1 MYLSGGNNIMELR
14 QIEKTGTNEV
24 KLNIAVTAEEFGR
37 AVDAAIRE
45 RGKEL
50 TIHGFRKGKA
60 PKALIEKAYGRE
72 YFYQDAVNET
82 YGVAYDMAVAETKI
96 VPVDRA
102 EIELVECSE
111 NGYTLTAT
119 VTVKPEVSVKKYKGI
134 KAEKIVTTVA
144 DSQVEGEL
152 AVMLERNARIIEVED
167 RPAQNGDQA
176 EIDYEGFKDGVPFE
190 GGKGEHFPLELGSG
204 QFIPGFEDQVC
215 GHNVGE
221 EFDVNVSFPEDY
233 PAEELKGAPVVFKCK
248 LHSIKAKEM
257 PVADDEFAKDVSEF
271 DTIDELKADIRAK
284 LQEKADAQ
292 SEAELEEKLV
302 DGILENMEAEIPE
315 CMYEARMEDIAADF
329 ENRLARTAGLTLD
342 EYLKYTG
349 ADKETFFGG
358 FRPQAERQVKIRL
371 ALEKIAELEKIE
383 MTEEEMNE
391 EFKTLAERYEM
402 KEEQVRKI
410 VPVDELTMDL
420 CVEKAIKLVRDAAKV
435 TEVTAEEAAAKEA
448 APKKKRTTKKK
459 TEEAPAEEAAA
470 EEAPKK
476 KRTTKKKAE
485 EAPAEEVPAAEG
497 EEAPAPKKRATRKK
511 KTEEIDPSVD

>member
-1 MYLSGGNNIMELR
+1 MELR

-24 KLNIAVTAEEFGR
+24 KLTIAVTAEEFGR

-45 RGKEL
+45 KGKNL
-50 TIHGFRKGKA
+50 AVKGFRKGKA
-60 PKALIEKAYGRE
+60 PKALIEKTYGRE
-72 YFYQDAVNET
+72 FFYQDAVNET
-82 YGVAYDMAVAETKI
+82 YGVAYDMAVAEAKI

-102 EIELVECSE
+102 EIALVDCSE
-111 NGYTLTAT
+111 EGYTLTAT

-134 KAEKIVTTVA
+134 KAEKIVTEVS

-152 AVMLERNARIIEVED
+152 SVMLERNARIIEVED

-190 GGKGEHFPLELGSG
+190 GGKGEHFSLELGSS
-204 QFIPGFEDQVC
+204 QFIPGFEEQVC
-215 GHNVGE
+215 GHNAGE

-248 LHSIKAKEM
+248 LHSIKTKEM

-271 DTIDELKADIRAK
+271 DTIDELKADIKAK

-302 DGILENMEAEIPE
+302 DAILANMEAEIPE

-349 ADKETFFGG
+349 ADKETFFEG
-358 FRPQAERQVKIRL
+358 FKPQAERQVKIRL
-371 ALEKIAELEKIE
+371 ALEEIAKLEKIE

-402 KEEQVRKI
+402 KEDQVRKI
-410 VPVDELTMDL
+410 VPAEELALDL

-435 TEVTAEEAAAKEA
+435 TEISAAEAAAKEE

-459 TEEAPAEEAAA
+459 TEEEAPAVEG

-485 EAPAEEVPAAEG
+485 EAEAPAAEG
-497 EEAPAPKKRATRKK
+497 EEAPKKRATRKK

>member
-1 MYLSGGNNIMELR
+1 MELR

-24 KLNIAVTAEEFGR
+24 KLTIAVTAEEFGR

-45 RGKEL
+45 KGKNL
-50 TIHGFRKGKA
+50 AVKGFRKGKA
-60 PKALIEKAYGRE
+60 PKALIEKTYGRE
-72 YFYQDAVNET
+72 FFYQDAVNET
-82 YGVAYDMAVAETKI
+82 YGVAYDMAVAEAKI

-102 EIELVECSE
+102 EIALVDCSE
-111 NGYTLTAT
+111 EGYTLTAT

-134 KAEKIVTTVA
+134 KAEKIVTEVA

-152 AVMLERNARIIEVED
+152 SVMLERNARIIEVED

-215 GHNVGE
+215 GHNAGD
-221 EFDVNVSFPEDY
+221 EFEVNVSFPEDY

-257 PVADDEFAKDVSEF
+257 PVADDDFAKDVSEF
-271 DTIDELKADIRAK
+271 DTIDELKADIKAK

-302 DGILENMEAEIPE
+302 DVILENMEAEIPE

-371 ALEKIAELEKIE
+371 ALEEIAKLEKIE
-383 MTEEEMNE
+383 MTEEEMAE
-391 EFKTLAERYEM
+391 EYKTLAERYEM

-410 VPVDELTMDL
+410 VPVDELTLDL

-435 TEVTAEEAAAKEA
+435 TEITAEEAAAKEEA
-448 APKKKRTTKKK
+448 PKKKRTTKKKTEEEAPAVEGEEAPKKKRTTKKK
-459 TEEAPAEEAAA
+459 TEEAPAEA
-470 EEAPKK
+470 
-476 KRTTKKKAE
+476 
-485 EAPAEEVPAAEG
+485 PAAEG

>member
-1 MYLSGGNNIMELR
+1 MELR

-24 KLNIAVTAEEFGR
+24 KLTIAVTAEEFGR

-45 RGKEL
+45 KGKNL
-50 TIHGFRKGKA
+50 TVHGFRKGKA

-82 YGVAYDMAVAETKI
+82 YGYAYDMAVAEAKI

-111 NGYTLTAT
+111 EGYTLTAT

-134 KAEKIVTTVA
+134 KADKLIATVSDA
-144 DSQVEGEL
+144 QIEGEL
-152 AVMLERNARIIEVED
+152 NVMLERNARIIEVED

-215 GHNVGE
+215 GHNAGD

-271 DTIDELKADIRAK
+271 DTIDELKADIKAK

-292 SEAELEEKLV
+292 SEADLEEKLV
-302 DGILENMEAEIPE
+302 DGILANMEAEIPE

-371 ALEKIAELEKIE
+371 ALEAIAKKEKIT

-402 KEEQVRKI
+402 KEEEVRRI
-410 VPVDELTMDL
+410 VPVDELTEDL
-420 CVEKAIKLVRDAAKV
+420 CVEKAIKFVRENAKI
-435 TEVTAEEAAAKEA
+435 TEITAEEAAAKEA

-459 TEEAPAEEAAA
+459 TEEAPAEEA
-470 EEAPKK
+470 
-476 KRTTKKKAE
+476 
-485 EAPAEEVPAAEG
+485 PAAEG

-511 KTEEIDPSVD
+511 KVEEIDPAID

>member
-1 MYLSGGNNIMELR
+1 MELR

-24 KLNIAVTAEEFGR
+24 KLTIAVTAEEFGR

-45 RGKEL
+45 KGKNL
-50 TIHGFRKGKA
+50 AVKGFRKGKA
-60 PKALIEKAYGRE
+60 PKALIEKTYGRE
-72 YFYQDAVNET
+72 FFYQDAVNET
-82 YGVAYDMAVAETKI
+82 YGVAYDMAVAEAKI

-102 EIELVECSE
+102 EIALVDCSE
-111 NGYTLTAT
+111 EGYTLTAT

-134 KAEKIVTTVA
+134 KAEKIVTEVA

-152 AVMLERNARIIEVED
+152 SVMLERNARIIEVED
-167 RPAQNGDQA
+167 SPAQNGDQA

-190 GGKGEHFPLELGSG
+190 GGKGDHFPLELGSG
-204 QFIPGFEDQVC
+204 QFIPGFEEQVC
-215 GHNVGE
+215 GHNAGD

-271 DTIDELKADIRAK
+271 DTIDELKADIKAK

-302 DGILENMEAEIPE
+302 DAILENMEAEIPE

-349 ADKETFFGG
+349 ADKETFFEG
-358 FRPQAERQVKIRL
+358 FKPQAERQVKIRL
-371 ALEKIAELEKIE
+371 ALEAVVKAEDITASDEE
-383 MTEEEMNE
+383 YEEELMKAATAYNFPLPELRKMIPVE
-391 EFKTLAERYEM
+391 EVKHDLAV
-402 KEEQVRKI
+402 Q
-410 VPVDELTMDL
+410 
-420 CVEKAIKLVRDAAKV
+420 KAIDFIK
-435 TEVTAEEAAAKEA
+435 TNAEITNA
-448 APKKKRTTKKK
+448 
-459 TEEAPAEEAAA
+459 
-470 EEAPKK
+470 
-476 KRTTKKKAE
+476 
-485 EAPAEEVPAAEG
+485 
-497 EEAPAPKKRATRKK
+497 
-511 KTEEIDPSVD
+511 

>member
-1 MYLSGGNNIMELR
+1 MELR

-24 KLNIAVTAEEFGR
+24 KLTIAVTAEEFGR

-45 RGKEL
+45 KGKNL
-50 TIHGFRKGKA
+50 TVHGFRKGKA
-60 PKALIEKAYGRE
+60 PKALIEKTYGRE
-72 YFYQDAVNET
+72 FFYQDAVNET
-82 YGVAYDMAVAETKI
+82 YGVAYDMAVAEAKI
-96 VPVDRA
+96 IPVDRA
-102 EIELVECSE
+102 EIELVDCSE
-111 NGYTLTAT
+111 EGYTLTAT

-134 KAEKIVTTVA
+134 KAEKVVTEVA

-152 AVMLERNARIIEVED
+152 SVMLERNARIIEVED

-190 GGKGEHFPLELGSG
+190 GGKGEKFPLELGSG
-204 QFIPGFEDQVC
+204 QFIPGFEEQVC
-215 GHNVGE
+215 GHNAGE

-271 DTIDELKADIRAK
+271 DTIDELKADIKAK

-302 DGILENMEAEIPE
+302 DAIIENMEAEIPE

-342 EYLKYTG
+342 EYLQYTG

-410 VPVDELTMDL
+410 VPVDELTLDL
-420 CVEKAIKLVRDAAKV
+420 CVEKAIKLVRESAKV
-435 TEVTAEEAAAKEA
+435 TEVTAEEAA

-459 TEEAPAEEAAA
+459 TEEEVPAAEG

-485 EAPAEEVPAAEG
+485 EVTEEAPAAEG
-497 EEAPAPKKRATRKK
+497 EEAPKKRATRKK

>member
-1 MYLSGGNNIMELR
+1 MELR

-24 KLNIAVTAEEFGR
+24 KLTIAVTAEEFGR

-45 RGKEL
+45 KGKNL
-50 TIHGFRKGKA
+50 SVKGFRKGKA
-60 PKALIEKAYGRE
+60 PKALIEKTYGRE
-72 YFYQDAVNET
+72 FFYQDAVNET
-82 YGVAYDMAVAETKI
+82 YGVAYDMAVAEAKI

-102 EIELVECSE
+102 EIALVDCSE
-111 NGYTLTAT
+111 EGYTLTAT

-134 KAEKIVTTVA
+134 KAEKIVTEVA

-152 AVMLERNARIIEVED
+152 SVMLERNARIIEVED

-190 GGKGEHFPLELGSG
+190 GGKNEHFPLELGSG

-215 GHNVGE
+215 GHNAGD

-248 LHSIKAKEM
+248 LHSIKTKEM

-302 DGILENMEAEIPE
+302 DAIIENMEAEIPE
-315 CMYEARMEDIAADF
+315 CMYEARMEDIAVDF

-371 ALEKIAELEKIE
+371 ALEEIAKLEKIE

-410 VPVDELTMDL
+410 VPAEELALDL

-435 TEVTAEEAAAKEA
+435 TEVSAEEAAAPKKKRTTKKKAEETSAEEA
-448 APKKKRTTKKK
+448 PAEEAPKKKRTTKKK
-459 TEEAPAEEAAA
+459 TEEAPVEEA
-470 EEAPKK
+470 
-476 KRTTKKKAE
+476 
-485 EAPAEEVPAAEG
+485 PAAEG

>member
-1 MYLSGGNNIMELR
+1 MELR

-24 KLNIAVTAEEFGR
+24 KLTIAVTAEEFGR

-45 RGKEL
+45 KGKNL
-50 TIHGFRKGKA
+50 TVHGFRKGKA
-60 PKALIEKAYGRE
+60 PKALIEKTYGRE
-72 YFYQDAVNET
+72 FFYQDAVNET
-82 YGVAYDMAVAETKI
+82 YGVAYDMAVAEAKI
-96 VPVDRA
+96 IPVDRA
-102 EIELVECSE
+102 EIALVDCSE
-111 NGYTLTAT
+111 EGYTLTAT

-134 KAEKIVTTVA
+134 KAEKIVTEVA

-215 GHNVGE
+215 GHNAGE

-257 PVADDEFAKDVSEF
+257 PVADDDFAKDVSEF
-271 DTIDELKADIRAK
+271 DTIDELKADIKAK

-292 SEAELEEKLV
+292 SEAALEEKLV
-302 DGILENMEAEIPE
+302 DAIIENMEAEIPE

-349 ADKETFFGG
+349 ADKEAFFGG

-410 VPVDELTMDL
+410 VPVDELTLDL
-420 CVEKAIKLVRDAAKV
+420 CVEKAIKLVRDSAKV
-435 TEVTAEEAAAKEA
+435 TEVTAEEAAK
-448 APKKKRTTKKK
+448 
-459 TEEAPAEEAAA
+459 

-485 EAPAEEVPAAEG
+485 EAEAPAAEG
-497 EEAPAPKKRATRKK
+497 EEAPKKKRTTKKKAEEVAEEAPAAEGEEAPKKRATRKK
-511 KTEEIDPSVD
+511 KTEELDPSVD

>member
-1 MYLSGGNNIMELR
+1 MELR

-24 KLNIAVTAEEFGR
+24 KLTIAVTAEEFGR

-45 RGKEL
+45 KGKNL
-50 TIHGFRKGKA
+50 TVHGFRKGKA
-60 PKALIEKAYGRE
+60 PKAIIEKTYGRE
-72 YFYQDAVNET
+72 FFYQDAVNET
-82 YGVAYDMAVAETKI
+82 YGMAYDMAVAEAKI

-102 EIELVECSE
+102 EIALIDCSE
-111 NGYTLTAT
+111 EGYTLTAT

-134 KAEKIVTTVA
+134 KAEKIVTEVA

-152 AVMLERNARIIEVED
+152 SVMLERNARIIEVED

-204 QFIPGFEDQVC
+204 QFIPGFEEQVC
-215 GHNVGE
+215 GHNAGE

-248 LHSIKAKEM
+248 LHSIKTKDM
-257 PVADDEFAKDVSEF
+257 PVADDDFAKDVSEF
-271 DTIDELKADIRAK
+271 DTIDELKADIKAK

-302 DGILENMEAEIPE
+302 DAILANMEAEIPE
-315 CMYEARMEDIAADF
+315 CMYEARMEDIASDF
-329 ENRLARTAGLTLD
+329 ENRLARQAGLTLD
-342 EYLKYTG
+342 EYIKYTG
-349 ADKETFFGG
+349 ADKETFFAG

-371 ALEKIAELEKIE
+371 ALEEIAKLEKIE

-391 EFKTLAERYEM
+391 EFKILAERYEM
-402 KEEQVRKI
+402 KEDQVRKI
-410 VPVDELTMDL
+410 VPADELALDL
-420 CVEKAIKLVRDAAKV
+420 CVEKAIKLVRDSAKV
-435 TEVTAEEAAAKEA
+435 TEVSAAEAAAKEE

-459 TEEAPAEEAAA
+459 VEEEAPAAEG

-485 EAPAEEVPAAEG
+485 EAVEAPAAEG
-497 EEAPAPKKRATRKK
+497 EEAPKKRAPRKK

>member
-1 MYLSGGNNIMELR
+1 MELR

-24 KLNIAVTAEEFGR
+24 KLTIAVTAEEFGR

-45 RGKEL
+45 KGKNL
-50 TIHGFRKGKA
+50 AVKGFRKGKA
-60 PKALIEKAYGRE
+60 PKALIEKTYGRE
-72 YFYQDAVNET
+72 FFYQDAVNET
-82 YGVAYDMAVAETKI
+82 YGVAYDMAVAEAKI

-102 EIELVECSE
+102 EIALVDCSE
-111 NGYTLTAT
+111 EGYTLTAT

-134 KAEKIVTTVA
+134 KAEKLVTEVA

-190 GGKGEHFPLELGSG
+190 GGKGEKFPLELGSG

-215 GHNVGE
+215 GHNAGD
-221 EFDVNVSFPEDY
+221 EFEVNVSFPEDY

-271 DTIDELKADIRAK
+271 DTIDELKADIKAK

-302 DGILENMEAEIPE
+302 DVILENMEAEIPE

-371 ALEKIAELEKIE
+371 ALEEIAKLEKIE

-391 EFKTLAERYEM
+391 EFKVLAERYEM

-410 VPVDELTMDL
+410 VPVDELTLDL
-420 CVEKAIKLVRDAAKV
+420 CVEKAIKLVRDSAKV
-435 TEVTAEEAAAKEA
+435 TEVSAAEAAAKEEA
-448 APKKKRTTKKK
+448 PKKKRTTKKKAEEAEAPAAEGEEAPKKKRTTKKK
-459 TEEAPAEEAAA
+459 TEEAPAEA
-470 EEAPKK
+470 
-476 KRTTKKKAE
+476 
-485 EAPAEEVPAAEG
+485 PAAEG

>member
-1 MYLSGGNNIMELR
+1 MELR
-14 QIEKTGTNEV
+14 PIEKTGTNEV
-24 KLNIAVTAEEFGR
+24 KLTIAVTAEEFGR

-45 RGKEL
+45 KGKNL
-50 TIHGFRKGKA
+50 TVHGFRKGKA
-60 PKALIEKAYGRE
+60 PKARIEKAYGRE
-72 YFYQDAVNET
+72 FFYQDAVNET
-82 YGVAYDMAVAETKI
+82 YGVAYDMAVAEAKI

-102 EIELVECSE
+102 EIALVDCSE
-111 NGYTLTAT
+111 EGYTLTAT

-134 KAEKIVTTVA
+134 KAEKIVTEVA

-152 AVMLERNARIIEVED
+152 SVMLERNARIIEVED

-204 QFIPGFEDQVC
+204 QFIPGFEEQVC
-215 GHNVGE
+215 GHNAGE

-292 SEAELEEKLV
+292 SEADLEEKLV
-302 DGILENMEAEIPE
+302 DGILKNFEAEIPE

-329 ENRLARTAGLTLD
+329 ENGLARQAGLTLD
-342 EYLKYTG
+342 EYIKYTG
-349 ADKETFFGG
+349 ADKETFFAG

-371 ALEKIAELEKIE
+371 ALEEIAKLEKIE

-391 EFKTLAERYEM
+391 EFKVLAERYEM
-402 KEEQVRKI
+402 KEDQVRKI
-410 VPVDELTMDL
+410 VPAEELALDL
-420 CVEKAIKLVRDAAKV
+420 CVEKAIKFVRDNAKV
-435 TEVTAEEAAAKEA
+435 TEISAAEAAEKEA

-459 TEEAPAEEAAA
+459 TEEAPAEEA
-470 EEAPKK
+470 
-476 KRTTKKKAE
+476 
-485 EAPAEEVPAAEG
+485 PAAEG

>member
-1 MYLSGGNNIMELR
+1 MELR

-24 KLNIAVTAEEFGR
+24 KLTIAVTAEEFGR

-45 RGKEL
+45 KGKTL
-50 TIHGFRKGKA
+50 TVHGFRKGKA

-82 YGVAYDMAVAETKI
+82 YGYAYDMAVAEAKI

-111 NGYTLTAT
+111 EGYTLTAT

-134 KAEKIVTTVA
+134 KAEKLVTAVA
-144 DSQVEGEL
+144 DAQVEGEL

-215 GHNVGE
+215 GHNAGD

-248 LHSIKAKEM
+248 LHSIKTKEM
-257 PVADDEFAKDVSEF
+257 PAADDEFAKDVSEF

-284 LQEKADAQ
+284 LQERADSQ

-302 DGILENMEAEIPE
+302 DAILENMEAEIPE

-329 ENRLARTAGLTLD
+329 ENRLARQAGLTLD

-349 ADKETFFGG
+349 ADKESFFGG

-371 ALEKIAELEKIE
+371 ALEEIAKLEKIE

-410 VPVDELTMDL
+410 VPADELALDL
-420 CVEKAIKLVRDAAKV
+420 CVEKAIKFVRENAKI
-435 TEVTAEEAAAKEA
+435 TEVTAEEAAAKEE

-459 TEEAPAEEAAA
+459 TEEEAPAVEG

-485 EAPAEEVPAAEG
+485 ETPAEEAPAAEG
-497 EEAPAPKKRATRKK
+497 EEAPKKRATRKK
-511 KTEEIDPSVD
+511 KVEEIDPSVD

>member
-1 MYLSGGNNIMELR
+1 MELR

-24 KLNIAVTAEEFGR
+24 KLTIAVTAEEFGR

-45 RGKEL
+45 KGKNL
-50 TIHGFRKGKA
+50 AVKGFRKGKA
-60 PKALIEKAYGRE
+60 PKALIEKTYGRE
-72 YFYQDAVNET
+72 FFYQDAVNET
-82 YGVAYDMAVAETKI
+82 YGVAYDMAVAEAKI

-102 EIELVECSE
+102 EIALVDCSE
-111 NGYTLTAT
+111 EGYTLTAT

-134 KAEKIVTTVA
+134 KAEKIVTEVA
-144 DSQVEGEL
+144 DSQIEGEL

-190 GGKGEHFPLELGSG
+190 GGKNEHFPLELGSG

-215 GHNVGE
+215 GHNAGD
-221 EFDVNVSFPEDY
+221 EFEVNVSFPEDY

-248 LHSIKAKEM
+248 LHSIKTKEM

-271 DTIDELKADIRAK
+271 DTIDELKADIKAK

-302 DGILENMEAEIPE
+302 DAILANMEAEIPE

-371 ALEKIAELEKIE
+371 ALEEIAKLEKIE

-391 EFKTLAERYEM
+391 EFKVLAERYEM
-402 KEEQVRKI
+402 KEDQVRKI
-410 VPVDELTMDL
+410 VPVDELTLDL

-435 TEVTAEEAAAKEA
+435 TEISAAEAAAKEE

-459 TEEAPAEEAAA
+459 TEEEAPAVEG

-485 EAPAEEVPAAEG
+485 EAEAPAAEG
-497 EEAPAPKKRATRKK
+497 EEAPKKRATRKK